1 MRKVVECRI
10 PTEFSESVK
19 RWCKLASHFDL
30 APRLAAL
37 QASGLKVS
45 SEYRG
50 TPAIWL
56 TAALE
61 GVDLCAVNVRG
72 VKLDD
77 TIVMVKLSKLEELVA
92 AAGAATP

>member
-1 MRKVVECRI
+1 M
-10 PTEFSESVK
+10 
-19 RWCKLASHFDL
+19 ASHFDL

-37 QASGLKVS
+37 QAAGLKVS

-56 TAALE
+56 TAALKD
-61 GVDLCAVNVRG
+61 VDLCAVNVRG

-92 AAGAATP
+92 ASTKEPA

>member
-1 MRKVVECRI
+1 M
-10 PTEFSESVK
+10 
-19 RWCKLASHFDL
+19 ASSFDL

-56 TAALE
+56 TAALD

-77 TIVMVKLSKLEELVA
+77 TICMVRLSKLEELVA
-92 AAGAATP
+92 AATKQEPT